1 MLKCWRGWKKWD
13 SKSMS
18 DTFAKMNVDIG
29 ADSTRLEKG
38 LEKSKKQVDMFSAA
52 INKAGKQAMGF
63 FGGYM
68 AFSTIA
74 KGVINFSK
82 SVLSSTDALAKQAR
96 RINASVREMYALDL
110 AAQRGGASTE
120 QMSGAFDKLNIVI
133 GEAIQGGNS
142 AQKSFSKMGL
152 DAAAL
157 QAMTLTERVFAI
169 NNALKKMDKQAQ
181 AISLKELFGKGGGRF
196 LGEGLADYQ
205 KALGDLRESPDI
217 EKHAKRIEEINNA
230 WTTAKSNA
238 KMYFAEIIGGAIEWG
253 GIIDDFWGLSEG
265 RERNLKMQSDW
276 LAMGAPPKREH
287 PLGAEFEAAQQRM
300 IDNENKLAQA
310 AKTSADAH
318 ASWIE
323 GISEEADRLNSEA
336 IPAQEKLN
344 ERRKEL
350 LKMAGAEMITADA
363 YALGMKKAQEEF
375 ERTDETAIAINKI
388 MEEMTD
394 ESTKLRDEM
403 AKVRGLM
410 DAGHL
415 AEDIGAKK
423 IAAIKDQLNDLNPQV
438 LEFRDYMAALERD
451 AEYTFSSM
459 MTPLEKLNA
468 EMERLNEMKRFG
480 VGDDDMIARA
490 MEDIT
495 KRMQEADPEFIKIRD
510 HLEELGVLAA
520 SVFDETRTP
529 FERLVDE
536 LDTLDTLLAEGL
548 IDMETALR
556 KAGMEMDAS
565 GMFDTP
571 ATRRTEAGA
580 VSAGGLMGL
589 AAQANI
595 GGIQSNERRMLD
607 EQQRMRQLLE
617 AIAINTQTKV
627 IAYA

>member
-1 MLKCWRGWKKWD
+1 
-13 SKSMS
+13 
-18 DTFAKMNVDIG
+18 
-29 ADSTRLEKG
+29 
-38 LEKSKKQVDMFSAA
+38 
-52 INKAGKQAMGF
+52 
-63 FGGYM
+63 
-68 AFSTIA
+68 
-74 KGVINFSK
+74 
-82 SVLSSTDALAKQAR
+82 
-96 RINASVREMYALDL
+96 
-110 AAQRGGASTE
+110 
-120 QMSGAFDKLNIVI
+120 
-133 GEAIQGGNS
+133 
-142 AQKSFSKMGL
+142 
-152 DAAAL
+152 
-157 QAMTLTERVFAI
+157 
-169 NNALKKMDKQAQ
+169 
-181 AISLKELFGKGGGRF
+181 
-196 LGEGLADYQ
+196 
-205 KALGDLRESPDI
+205 
-217 EKHAKRIEEINNA
+217 
-230 WTTAKSNA
+230 
-238 KMYFAEIIGGAIEWG
+238 
-253 GIIDDFWGLSEG
+253 
-265 RERNLKMQSDW
+265 
-276 LAMGAPPKREH
+276 
-287 PLGAEFEAAQQRM
+287 
-300 IDNENKLAQA
+300 
-310 AKTSADAH
+310 
-318 ASWIE
+318 
-323 GISEEADRLNSEA
+323 
-336 IPAQEKLN
+336 
-344 ERRKEL
+344 
-350 LKMAGAEMITADA
+350 
-363 YALGMKKAQEEF
+363 
-375 ERTDETAIAINKI
+375 
-388 MEEMTD
+388 
-394 ESTKLRDEM
+394 
-403 AKVRGLM
+403 M

-495 KRMQEADPEFIKIRD
+495 KRMQEADPEFVRIRD

-595 GGIQSNERRMLD
+595 GGIQSNEQRMLD

-617 AIAINTQTKV
+617 SIAINTQTKV